1 MGAFLA
7 TAAAASATVAAGNHA
22 VAVPAGGERAAP
34 LIKIVLVTG
43 GPKNVRRIVVVAP
56 EWLRELIENPWRF
69 HAQVRVLPTTPNC
82 KVTRV
87 CDIEYPY
94 KACLLSRFSSL
105 LTRVGCVAIK
115 DGSLTLFGMIEDR
128 NRAQC
133 LTLNL
138 WFPV

>member
-43 GPKNVRRIVVVAP
+43 GPKNVRRIVVAP
-56 EWLRELIENPWRF
+56 EWLRELIGNPWRF